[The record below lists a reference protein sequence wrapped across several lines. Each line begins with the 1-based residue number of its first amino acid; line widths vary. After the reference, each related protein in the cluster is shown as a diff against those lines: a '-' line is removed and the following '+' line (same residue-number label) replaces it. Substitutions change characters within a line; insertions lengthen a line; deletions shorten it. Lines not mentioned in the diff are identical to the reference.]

1 MTLSH
6 SVRALLNLKSLIK
19 EVIDNL
25 GIDCENLK
33 FVSISTVYEDNNGSI
48 VVAKSPRMTPSSKHM
63 AVKYHWF
70 RHRVGKEFLIQKIES
85 ENQKADIFTKGLQGQ
100 IFVRI
105 RKLLCGW

>member
-33 FVSISTVYEDNNGSI
+33 FLSSSTVYEDNNGSI
-48 VVAKSPRMTPSSKHM
+48 VVAKSPRMTPSSKHI
-63 AVKYHWF
+63 AVKYHWLRQNF
-70 RHRVGKEFLIQKIES
+70 GKEFVIWKIES
-85 ENQKADIFTKGLQGQ
+85 
-100 IFVRI
+100 
-105 RKLLCGW
+105 